1 MQILEQLWQVVFDRF
16 GQGATYVLLSIL
28 GAILVIFF
36 RIARR
41 WVQQAWCFF
50 RSRRRALN
58 AVRRVTTREGSIEG
72 DGVWR
77 TKPIHQ
83 PDGYAGFFKTNFKVL
98 AVANLKGG
106 VGKTTLA
113 ANLGAFYAKD
123 FGKRVLLIDF
133 DYQGSLSSMCFP
145 KGDWIPHAHQDSVAT
160 MLISGDVAP
169 NLVPN
174 LARRVDLRE
183 PAARQGSLSVAT
195 AYYDLAQADNRLL
208 IEWLLRCKRRPAK
221 GFRETI
227 ADWLLAKSLRTEDVR
242 YTLAETLHSEALK
255 DVFDLVII
263 DCPPRLTTSEIQ
275 AFCAST
281 HILIPTI
288 FDRTSAE
295 AVASLGNQ
303 IKVLKENQ
311 ICPHLK
317 YVGVVGT
324 KWNGQLKVA
333 QNSLTLAQ
341 AALKRL
347 NVGLHIM
354 PFDTFV
360 PHTVEI
366 VKNADEGIAYLVM
379 PSTDRMKVR
388 EAITSLALYV
398 ANQMEMPHP
407 QHQPPGQAT

>member
-1 MQILEQLWQVVFDRF
+1 VQILDQLWQVVVDRL
-16 GQGATYVLLSIL
+16 GQWAAPVLLSII
-28 GAILVIFF
+28 GGVIVILV
-36 RIARR
+36 RVARR
-41 WVQQAWCFF
+41 WIQQAWCFL

-58 AVRRVTTREGSIEG
+58 AVKRITTREGSIEG
-72 DGVWR
+72 NGVWV
-77 TKPIHQ
+77 TKPISQ
-83 PDGYAGFFKTNFKVL
+83 PDGYDDYFRTRFKVL

-113 ANLGAFYAKD
+113 ANLGAFFAKD
-123 FGKRVLLIDF
+123 FGKRVLLIDL

-145 KGDWIPHAHQDSVAT
+145 KQDWIPHAHQDSVAT

-174 LARRVDLRE
+174 LARRVELSEGPGRH
-183 PAARQGSLSVAT
+183 GSLSVAT

-208 IEWLLRCKRRPAK
+208 IEWLLRCRRRVPK

-227 ADWLLAKSLRTEDVR
+227 ADLLLARSLRTEDVR
-242 YTLAETLHSEALK
+242 YNLAEVLHSDAVTK
-255 DVFDLVII
+255 VFDLVIV

-281 HILIPTI
+281 HILVPTI
-288 FDRTSAE
+288 FDRTSSE
-295 AVASLGNQ
+295 AVASLGRQ
-303 IKVLKENQ
+303 LEILKANG

-324 KWNGQLKVA
+324 KWSAHL
-333 QNSLTLAQ
+333 NSAKDARDVVQSTLE
-341 AALKRL
+341 RL
-347 NVGLHIM
+347 NVGLHIL
-354 PFDTFV
+354 PAETFV

-379 PSTDRMKVR
+379 PNADRMRVR
-388 EAITSLALYV
+388 EAIQSLAQYV
-398 ANQMEMPHP
+398 ATQMELPHP
-407 QHQPPGQAT
+407 QHPVPRRPA

>member
-28 GAILVIFF
+28 GAILVILF
-36 RIARR
+36 RIGRR

-58 AVRRVTTREGSIEG
+58 AVRRVTTREGSTEG

-83 PDGYAGFFKTNFKVL
+83 PDGYADFFRKNFKVL

-123 FGKRVLLIDF
+123 FGKRVLLIDL

-145 KGDWIPHAHQDSVAT
+145 KGDWLPHAHQDSIAT

-169 NLVPN
+169 NLLPN
-174 LARRVDLRE
+174 LARRVDLPGQPRK
-183 PAARQGSLSVAT
+183 GSLSVAT

-221 GFRETI
+221 GFRETV
-227 ADWLLAKSLRTEDVR
+227 ADWLLTKTLRTEDVR
-242 YTLAETLHSEALK
+242 YTLAETLHSHAIR

-288 FDRTSAE
+288 FDRTSSE
-295 AVASLGNQ
+295 AVASLGSQ
-303 IKVLKENQ
+303 IETLKKNN
-311 ICPHLK
+311 ICPHLE

-324 KWNGQLKVA
+324 KWNGQLTNA
-333 QNSLTLAQ
+333 QNSLAVAQ
-341 AALKRL
+341 ATLERL
-347 NVGLHIM
+347 NVGLHVL
-354 PFDTFV
+354 PVETFV

-379 PSTDRMKVR
+379 PNTDRMKVR
-388 EAITSLALYV
+388 EAIKSLALYV
-398 ANQMEMPHP
+398 ANKMQMPHP
-407 QHQPPGQAT
+407 PPARPE

>member
-1 MQILEQLWQVVFDRF
+1 MQIFEQLWQVAFDRL

-36 RIARR
+36 RIGRR
-41 WVQQAWCFF
+41 WIQQAWCFF

-58 AVRRVTTREGSIEG
+58 AVRRVTTREGSVEG

-83 PDGYAGFFKTNFKVL
+83 PDGYDGFFRTNFKVL

-113 ANLGAFYAKD
+113 ANLGAFYATD
-123 FGKRVLLIDF
+123 FGKRVLLIDL

-145 KGDWIPHAHQDSVAT
+145 KENWLPNTHQDSVAT

-174 LARRVDLRE
+174 LALRVDLPE
-183 PAARQGSLSVAT
+183 PARRGSLSVAT

-221 GFRETI
+221 GLRETI
-227 ADWLLAKSLRTEDVR
+227 ADWLLAKTLRTEDVR
-242 YTLAETLHSEALK
+242 YTLAEILHSDAVK
-255 DVFDLVII
+255 DCFEVVII

-288 FDRTSAE
+288 FDRTSSE
-295 AVASLGNQ
+295 AVASLGTQ
-303 IKVLKENQ
+303 IETLKENNV
-311 ICPHLK
+311 CPHLE

-324 KWNGQLKVA
+324 KWSGHL
-333 QNSLTLAQ
+333 NSAKNALEVVRATLDQ
-341 AALKRL
+341 L
-347 NVGLHIM
+347 NVGLHVL
-354 PFDTFV
+354 PVQTFV

-379 PSTDRMKVR
+379 PNNDRMKVR
-388 EAITSLALYV
+388 EAIKSLAEYV
-398 ANQMEMPHP
+398 ATQMQMPHP
-407 QHQPPGQAT
+407 QHAPPVRSV